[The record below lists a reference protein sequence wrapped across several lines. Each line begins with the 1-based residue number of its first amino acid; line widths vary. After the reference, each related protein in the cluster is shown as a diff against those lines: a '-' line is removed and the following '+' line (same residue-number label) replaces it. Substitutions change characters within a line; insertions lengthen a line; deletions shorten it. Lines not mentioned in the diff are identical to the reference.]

1 MSGADVP
8 RTVTDDRGDR
18 PDVQMSVVG
27 ILVAVGTAVVLLPVA
42 PFLAVAWL
50 VARDREN
57 EYVEGT

>member
-1 MSGADVP
+1 MSEADRP
-8 RTVTDDRGDR
+8 RMVTDDRGDR
-18 PDVQMSVVG
+18 PDAQMTVVG
-27 ILVAVGTAVVLLPVA
+27 VQVAVGTGVVLLPVA

>member
-1 MSGADVP
+1 MI
-8 RTVTDDRGDR
+8 
-18 PDVQMSVVG
+18 SVLLLVG